1 MMKSQPSQSV
11 VRGVTNTGPVRGAV
25 RSFAA
30 EVVLIRNWVEI
41 IRQCAM
47 VTAHGTL
54 GGKLPG
60 CEELLE
66 LLEATET
73 AILTGVHEG
82 AVLLD
87 RMAAWEASLL
97 HVAPHVPPTHCLIC
111 QRAKSIP
118 DAMPAEYAWAMRVIA
133 EAS

>member
-1 MMKSQPSQSV
+1 MKNQPSQPV
-11 VRGVTNTGPVRGAV
+11 VTGVTNTGPVRGAV

-54 GGKLPG
+54 GGNLPG
-60 CEELLE
+60 SEELLE

-73 AILTGVHEG
+73 AILTSVHEG
-82 AVLLD
+82 AALLD
-87 RMAAWEASLL
+87 RTEWLRGRR
-97 HVAPHVPPTHCLIC
+97 PCCTWPPTCHL
-111 QRAKSIP
+111 RTA
-118 DAMPAEYAWAMRVIA
+118 
-133 EAS
+133 